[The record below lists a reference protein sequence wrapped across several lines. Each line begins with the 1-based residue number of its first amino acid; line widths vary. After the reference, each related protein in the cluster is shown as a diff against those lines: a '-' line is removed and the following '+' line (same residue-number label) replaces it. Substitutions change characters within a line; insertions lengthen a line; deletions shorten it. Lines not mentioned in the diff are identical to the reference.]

1 MLLRYQ
7 NQLPRRL
14 SSFQVPVCLLR
25 LVQVVDVLDAQLELA
40 GGDHVEDVAGAP
52 LIFFT
57 GSSVMKQGWARKEQR
72 PFLGKF
78 DGIKRRHCATGA
90 AKQHYI
96 SSRTHNVQIF
106 IKRAFANSVIDYVYA
121 F

>member
-40 GGDHVEDVAGAP
+40 GGNHVEDVAGAP

-57 GSSVMKQGWARKEQR
+57 GSSVMKQGWARKKQR
-72 PFLGKF
+72 TFLGKL
-78 DGIKRRHCATGA
+78 DGIKRRHCPTGA
-90 AKQHYI
+90 AKE
-96 SSRTHNVQIF
+96 HNVSP
-106 IKRAFANSVIDYVYA
+106 RPHDV
-121 F
+121 